1 MPGKKKIL
9 VIDDDIDI
17 RESLQTILEVN
28 GFETLCAPTAQRG
41 MDAAGTFQP
50 DLILCDLMMEE
61 VDSGLTTAN
70 DIHER
75 FPETPILLMSNVGTA
90 TSMNVDI
97 SSFGFRGVIQK
108 PIVPSVLI
116 ETIREELA

>member
-1 MPGKKKIL
+1 MPGKKRIL

-17 RESLQTILEVN
+17 RESLQTILDVN
-28 GFETLCAPTAQRG
+28 GFETFCAPNAQEG
-41 MDAAGTFQP
+41 MEAAGTFQP
-50 DLILCDLMMEE
+50 QLILCDMMMEE

-75 FPETPILLMSNVGTA
+75 FPEIPILLLSNVGTA

-97 SSFGFRGVIQK
+97 TAYGFRGVIQK

-116 ETIREELA
+116 ETIRSELE